1 MPRPQPQPAAAPS
14 HPVDA
19 GRAPDVDAAPAA
31 RRRLAGRAPARPP
44 AGAAFH
50 TISAAATVLLVLVAI
65 GTLIHEPV
73 LIPPLAASAALVHGA
88 PTLALSQPRNVIL
101 GHLLGAATGYAV
113 LATVGSSPWA
123 TALAGAV
130 TVALTLLARAP
141 HSPACATPVVV
152 VLQHPAPQSFV
163 PLLAGACMLLV
174 LGEYAASRIRPT
186 APEYPAY
193 WW

>member
-1 MPRPQPQPAAAPS
+1 MPEPAPS
-14 HPVDA
+14 P
-19 GRAPDVDAAPAA
+19 RTDAAPALVVHDIPA
-31 RRRLAGRAPARPP
+31 PRTRLSGRAPSRPP

-50 TISAAATVLLVLVAI
+50 TVSAAATLLVVLVAI
-65 GTLIHEPV
+65 GTVIHEPV

-88 PTLALSQPRNVIL
+88 PTLSLSQPRNVIL

-123 TALAGAV
+123 TALAGAA
-130 TVALTLLARAP
+130 TIALTLLARAP

-152 VLQHPAPQSFV
+152 VLQHPAPQYFV
-163 PLLAGACMLLV
+163 PLLAGACALLV
-174 LGEYAASRIRPT
+174 LGEYTASRIRRG
-186 APEYPAY
+186 APAYPAY

>member
-1 MPRPQPQPAAAPS
+1 M
-14 HPVDA
+14 
-19 GRAPDVDAAPAA
+19 
-31 RRRLAGRAPARPP
+31 
-44 AGAAFH
+44 
-50 TISAAATVLLVLVAI
+50 SAAATVLPALVAI
-65 GTLIHEPV
+65 GTVIHEPV
-73 LIPPLAASAALVHGA
+73 LIPPLAASAAVVHGA
-88 PTLALSQPRNVIL
+88 PTLPLSQPRNVIL

-123 TALAGAV
+123 TALAGAA

-152 VLQHPAPQSFV
+152 VLQHPAPQRFV
-163 PLLAGACMLLV
+163 PLLVGACVLLV
-174 LGEYAASRIRPT
+174 LGEYAASRIRRN